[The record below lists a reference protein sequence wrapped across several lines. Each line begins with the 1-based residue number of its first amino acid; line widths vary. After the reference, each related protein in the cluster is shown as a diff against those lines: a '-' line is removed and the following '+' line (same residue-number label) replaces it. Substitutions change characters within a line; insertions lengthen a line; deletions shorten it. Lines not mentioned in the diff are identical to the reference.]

1 MIFDNLK
8 KLINNVPFIKKLILK
23 FILEFKKGKIRQLIH
38 YIFKG
43 HLISNFKISNYSKNN
58 NVKKLQIG
66 GGKHIKKGWLN
77 GDILFGDIYLNA
89 TNRFPIKS
97 NSFDYIFA
105 EQFLEHLNFN
115 SGKNCL
121 EEAYRVLKP
130 GGLLRITTPDLKGL
144 FSVYENNNIIVRSQ
158 DVLERHRKNHNKDC
172 FNLCHFLNDNFRMW
186 GHSFIYDIETLEK
199 LFLSIGFQN
208 IKHVKFGTSE
218 YSELNGLE
226 VHADTQWMKSAYQI
240 IVEVKK
246 SN

>member
-1 MIFDNLK
+1 M
-8 KLINNVPFIKKLILK
+8 
-23 FILEFKKGKIRQLIH
+23 
-38 YIFKG
+38 
-43 HLISNFKISNYSKNN
+43 
-58 NVKKLQIG
+58 
-66 GGKHIKKGWLN
+66 
-77 GDILFGDIYLNA
+77 
-89 TNRFPIKS
+89 
-97 NSFDYIFA
+97 
-105 EQFLEHLNFN
+105 NFN

-121 EEAYRVLKP
+121 EECYRVLKP
-130 GGLLRITTPDLKGL
+130 GGLLRIATPDLKGL
-144 FSVYENNNIIVRSQ
+144 FSVYENNNIIVSSQ
-158 DVLERHRKNHNKDC
+158 EVLERHRKNHNKDC

-218 YSELNGLE
+218 HSELNGLE